1 MIARRFSP
9 WDPLSE
15 LSDALKFDDSHA
27 PSEQQHLAKAID
39 R

>member
-1 MIARRFSP
+1 MIAPVLALGTTPR
-9 WDPLSE
+9 

-27 PSEQQHLAKAID
+27 TSEQQHLAKAID